1 MDLDNYCCQKKRVC
15 FANRITTNVQTKKSE
30 KESDERKNEEKERWY
45 HKRPK
50 LKKIISK
57 KGKIKISYS
66 FETLD
71 VNFERHATK
80 HKKKKGSL
88 SCKGHWSP
96 KFSTVLYKLGCHQH
110 CIHVFSSFYT
120 NNYLKDIKTNDFV
133 LMGQLPI
140 KSYFLTYCILQKKSK
155 SWTYAKHCWNLET
168 VNRRLSI
175 CTIVQQRQ
183 YNFTTTATSNPTIL
197 STCFFR

>member
-140 KSYFLTYCILQKKSK
+140 KSYFLTYCILQKNLNPGLMQNTVEILKL
-155 SWTYAKHCWNLET
+155 WTDDFQF
-168 VNRRLSI
+168 
-175 CTIVQQRQ
+175 VQL
-183 YNFTTTATSNPTIL
+183 YNNGSTTLQPQQHQIL
-197 STCFFR
+197 PYFQHVFFR